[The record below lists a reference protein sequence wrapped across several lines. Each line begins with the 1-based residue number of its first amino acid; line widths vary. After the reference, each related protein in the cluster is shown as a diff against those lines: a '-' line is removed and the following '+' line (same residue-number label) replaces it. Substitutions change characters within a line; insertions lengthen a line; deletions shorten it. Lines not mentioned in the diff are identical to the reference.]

1 MKICTQYL
9 TTDLHE
15 AAVAA
20 YAGYQVKFL
29 INEKQWAIQNPGDL
43 EEFLLDVNSGAQTIS
58 NAIAL
63 LKTYD
68 EMRQIKGES
77 ENKGIVVQPTPRV
90 PDGRLW
96 HVTSLYK
103 ASFMLYAGYEQRGT
117 KFSRT
122 GQLEFWFSRD
132 GDLGD
137 LLEKYKK
144 RELLVEPE
152 GFIDAFLAMKKI
164 MNNAKNESRGEPT
177 HD

>member
-1 MKICTQYL
+1 MSFTVGETVVYPN
-9 TTDLHE
+9 HG
-15 AAVAA
+15 AAV
-20 YAGYQVKFL
+20 
-29 INEKQWAIQNPGDL
+29 IEDI
-43 EEFLLDVNSGAQTIS
+43 
-58 NAIAL
+58 
-63 LKTYD
+63 

-152 GFIDAFLAMKKI
+152 AFIDAFLAMKKI
-164 MNNAKNESRGEPT
+164 MNNAKNESRGESIRGET
-177 HD
+177 T